1 MPRGKQK
8 EGSRVVTIA
17 ETLGAMV
24 TATRK
29 VTVIGTTETETE
41 TGIATRTGIASGTR
55 IATVA
60 VTSRDGIAVAG
71 AGVGAGVR
79 VTIVREGKERGG
91 VRGKEVQ

>member
-41 TGIATRTGIASGTR
+41 TEIATRTGIASGTR